1 MTAFD
6 RIVIIFNPQS
16 TGNAQES
23 ATELRDELAARLPGV
38 PL

>member
-6 RIVIIFNPQS
+6 RIVIIFNPHS

-23 ATELRDELAARLPGV
+23 AEELREQLAVRLP
-38 PL
+38 